1 MALSHC
7 FHQEPSN
14 QIPPASSN
22 QTAASVKRPRS
33 TEMGCVKVLLVMFV
47 IVFEKGI
54 CVNWNPVPRKTVRYN
69 ALCSAHICAESDQA
83 EGLCAL
89 DPWDAAASVAY
100 GKVEVLLDV
109 YDSMVRFR
117 AVGVWNYTMLTLAEH
132 ERVLYVGAREN
143 IFALDPNVISRQLH
157 PQIEWSAPVEK
168 KRECAAKGK
177 NNQTECF
184 NYIRF
189 LQSYNHTHLY
199 TCGTYAFQ
207 PKCTYINV
215 DHFTLDSAALEDG
228 KGKCPYDPAKGHTG
242 LIVDK
247 ELYSATLNNFLGTEP
262 VILRN
267 LGQQHYSMKS
277 EYLPAWLNVTPLS
290 KEHRVPNNLLSD
302 LPLSSATE
310 PNFVGSALVRESRS
324 SKDGDDDKIYFF
336 FSERAVELDC
346 DSDLTVARVARV
358 CKGDLGGT
366 RTLQKKWT
374 TFQKARL
381 MCSFPER
388 HITFNNLRAVFT
400 LPGADWRGTSFYGI
414 FHAQW
419 GDVDVSAV
427 CQYQI
432 GEVKNVFDG
441 PYKEYRESSQRW
453 GRYTGTVPSPRPGAC
468 ITNFDRENGFN
479 SSLQLPDAT
488 LNFAKKHPLME
499 LRVEARPLLL
509 TKGINFTR
517 IAVDRV
523 SSLDQRAYS
532 MLFIGTADGWLQ
544 RVVILG
550 SETHV
555 IEEIQLFER
564 KQPVDSLTISKKY
577 LYIGSRTEVLQLPL
591 ANCSR
596 YHSQP
601 DCLLSRD
608 PYCAWDSEGRTC
620 VRIDQHRGS
629 TSTLSQDLMLERF
642 NRGKA
647 KFDKPFSIPSPDHS
661 RLKNVTVVVG
671 SDLVLPCNLVSNL
684 AQAFW
689 ELNERELALVEGEA
703 MGPRFDRALRA
714 LVIPQ
719 AGSLQAGRYICYSE
733 EQGVKFQTERYQVA
747 VVASA
752 PIFMEARAPDGSM
765 GLFWVLV
772 ITLGAA
778 CLLLLIASLYLRRRL
793 KLALGKGAEM
803 KPLESTLVYPITLP
817 KEPPSRPSFVP
828 SRMAH
833 DEDRFWESGANYYCS
848 DGSLKIVPGHA
859 MCSTGSSASPSAI
872 PGQPIHSPSRLS
884 LTNIRNSSTN
894 GYIRLNLSTAGEER
908 ASTGSSLGMGNG
920 LGLGSRENDY
930 SSPFKEELRRTLQQ
944 RSVLPDANPEE
955 SSV

>member
-1 MALSHC
+1 CL
-7 FHQEPSN
+7 PS
-14 QIPPASSN
+14 
-22 QTAASVKRPRS
+22 
-33 TEMGCVKVLLVMFV
+33 
-47 IVFEKGI
+47 
-54 CVNWNPVPRKTVRYN
+54 W
-69 ALCSAHICAESDQA
+69 
-83 EGLCAL
+83 
-89 DPWDAAASVAY
+89 SVAQESY
-100 GKVEVLLDV
+100 WISDIWITFNTPKKHISSHFSDV
-109 YDSMVRFR
+109 QDSMAKFR
-117 AVGVWNYTMLTLAEH
+117 AVGVWNYSMLTLAEH
-132 ERVLYVGAREN
+132 ERVLYVGAREH
-143 IFALDPNVISRQLH
+143 IFALDPNNISRQLR

-207 PKCTYINV
+207 PKCIYINA
-215 DHFTLDSAALEDG
+215 DYFTLDSTTLEDG

-277 EYLPAWLNVTPLS
+277 EYLPAWLN
-290 KEHRVPNNLLSD
+290 
-302 LPLSSATE
+302 E
-310 PNFVGSALVRESRS
+310 PNFVGSALVRESRN

-400 LPGADWRGTSFYGI
+400 LPGADWRSTSFYGI

-453 GRYTGTVPSPRPGAC
+453 GRYTGNVPSPRPGAC
-468 ITNFDRENGFN
+468 ITNFDRENGYN

-499 LRVEARPLLL
+499 DRAEARPLLL

-517 IAVDRV
+517 LAVDRV
-523 SSLDQRAYS
+523 SSLDQGSYI

-550 SETHV
+550 SEAHV
-555 IEEIQLFER
+555 IEEIQLFDR
-564 KQPVDSLTISKKY
+564 QQPVDSLTISHSKY
-577 LYIGSRTEVLQLPL
+577 LYIGSRSEVLQLPL

-608 PYCAWDSEGRTC
+608 PYCAWDSEGRAC
-620 VRIDQHRGS
+620 VRIDLHLLIS
-629 TSTLSQDLMLERF
+629 LKKIKKL
-642 NRGKA
+642 
-647 KFDKPFSIPSPDHS
+647 PDPK
-661 RLKNVTVVVG
+661 LLN
-671 SDLVLPCNLVSNL
+671 DLVLPCHLVSNL
-684 AQAFW
+684 AQPFW

-703 MGPRFDRALRA
+703 IGPRFDRALRA

-719 AGSLQAGRYICYSE
+719 AGPLQAGRYICYSE
-733 EQGVKFQTERYQVA
+733 EQGVKFQMERYQVA

-752 PIFMEARAPDGSM
+752 PVFMEARAPDGSM

-772 ITLGAA
+772 ITLGAV
-778 CLLLLIASLYLRRRL
+778 CLLLLIVSLYLRRRL

-828 SRMAH
+828 SKMAN
-833 DEDRFWESGANYYCS
+833 DEDRFWETGANYYYS

-884 LTNIRNSSTN
+884 LTNIRNSGTN

-908 ASTGSSLGMGNG
+908 TSMG
-920 LGLGSRENDY
+920 
-930 SSPFKEELRRTLQQ
+930 ELRKTLQQ

>member
-1 MALSHC
+1 
-7 FHQEPSN
+7 
-14 QIPPASSN
+14 
-22 QTAASVKRPRS
+22 
-33 TEMGCVKVLLVMFV
+33 MGCVKILLLMFV
-47 IVFEKGI
+47 ISFEKGI
-54 CVNWNPVPRKTVRYN
+54 CVSWNPVPRKTVKYN
-69 ALCSAHICAESDQA
+69 
-83 EGLCAL
+83 
-89 DPWDAAASVAY
+89 
-100 GKVEVLLDV
+100 DV
-109 YDSMVRFR
+109 HDSMARFR

-132 ERVLYVGAREN
+132 ERVLYVGAREH
-143 IFALDPNVISRQLH
+143 IFALDPNDISRQLR

-207 PKCTYINV
+207 PKCTYINA
-215 DHFTLDSAALEDG
+215 DHFTLDSATLEDG

-277 EYLPAWLNVTPLS
+277 EYLPAWLN
-290 KEHRVPNNLLSD
+290 
-302 LPLSSATE
+302 E
-310 PNFVGSALVRESRS
+310 PNFVGSALVRESRN

-400 LPGADWRGTSFYGI
+400 LPGADWRSTSFYGI

-468 ITNFDRENGFN
+468 ITNFDRENGYN

-499 LRVEARPLLL
+499 DRAEARPLLL

-517 IAVDRV
+517 LAVDRV
-523 SSLDQRAYS
+523 SSLDQRSYS

-550 SETHV
+550 SEAHV
-555 IEEIQLFER
+555 IEEIQLFDLQ
-564 KQPVDSLTISKKY
+564 QPVDSLTISHSKKY
-577 LYIGSRTEVLQLPL
+577 LYIGSRSEVLQLPL

-608 PYCAWDSEGRTC
+608 PYCAWDSEGRAC
-620 VRIDQHRGS
+620 VRIDLHRGS

-661 RLKNVTVVVG
+661 RLRNVTVVVG
-671 SDLVLPCNLVSNL
+671 SDLVLPCHLVSNL
-684 AQAFW
+684 AQPFW

-719 AGSLQAGRYICYSE
+719 AGPLQAGRYICYSE

-752 PIFMEARAPDGSM
+752 PVFMEARAPDGSM

-778 CLLLLIASLYLRRRL
+778 CLLLLIVSLYLRRRL

-828 SRMAH
+828 SKMAN
-833 DEDRFWESGANYYCS
+833 DEDRFWETGANYYYS

-884 LTNIRNSSTN
+884 LTNIRNSGTN

-908 ASTGSSLGMGNG
+908 TSMGAGMGIGMGSG
-920 LGLGSRENDY
+920 LGLGGRENDY
-930 SSPFKEELRRTLQQ
+930 SSPFKEELRKTLQQ

>member
-1 MALSHC
+1 
-7 FHQEPSN
+7 
-14 QIPPASSN
+14 
-22 QTAASVKRPRS
+22 
-33 TEMGCVKVLLVMFV
+33 MGTDMGAMGGTKVLLLVLMV
-47 IVFEKGI
+47 GWEKSLGL
-54 CVNWNPVPRKTVRYN
+54 NWNPVPRKTVRYQ
-69 ALCSAHICAESDQA
+69 D
-83 EGLCAL
+83 
-89 DPWDAAASVAY
+89 
-100 GKVEVLLDV
+100 VL
-109 YDSMVRFR
+109 DSMARFS
-117 AVGVWNYTMLTLAEH
+117 VQGVFNYSMLTLSDY
-132 ERVLYVGAREN
+132 ERVLYVGAREAL
-143 IFALDPNVISRQLH
+143 FALDPNDISRQLR
-157 PQIEWSAPVEK
+157 PQIDWPAPQDK
-168 KRECAAKGK
+168 KRECVAKGK

-189 LQSYNHTHLY
+189 LQSYDNTHLY

-207 PKCTYINV
+207 PKCTYVNA
-215 DHFTLDSAALEDG
+215 DLFTLNNAALEDG

-277 EYLPAWLNVTPLS
+277 EYLPAWLN
-290 KEHRVPNNLLSD
+290 
-302 LPLSSATE
+302 E
-310 PNFVGSALVRESRS
+310 PDFVGSALVRESIG
-324 SKDGDDDKIYFF
+324 SKEGDDDKIYFF
-336 FSERAVELDC
+336 FSERALELDC
-346 DSDLTVARVARV
+346 DTELTVARVARV
-358 CKGDLGGT
+358 CKGDMGGT

-381 MCSFPER
+381 ECSIPER
-388 HITFNNLRAVFT
+388 HVSFNNLRAVFT
-400 LPGADWRGTSFYGI
+400 LPGQDWRGTTFYGI

-432 GEVKNVFDG
+432 GDVKKVFEG
-441 PYKEYRESSQRW
+441 PYKEYSEASQRW
-453 GRYTGTVPSPRPGAC
+453 GRFTGTFPFPRPGSC
-468 ITNFDRENGFN
+468 ITNLDREKGYN

-499 LRVEARPLLL
+499 DKALARPLLL
-509 TKGINFTR
+509 TKGVNFTR
-517 IAVDRV
+517 LAVDRV
-523 SSLDQRAYS
+523 SALDQRAYN

-555 IEEIQLFER
+555 IEEIQLFETP
-564 KQPVDSLTISKKY
+564 QPVDSLTISHSKKY
-577 LYIGSRTEVLQLPL
+577 LYIGSRSEVLQLPL

-601 DCLLSRD
+601 DCLLAQD
-608 PYCAWDSEGRTC
+608 PYCAWDSEGRAC
-620 VRIDQHRGS
+620 VRIDLHRGS
-629 TSTLSQDLMLERF
+629 TSSLSQDLMLERF
-642 NRGKA
+642 SRGKA
-647 KFDKPFSIPSPDHS
+647 KFDKPVSIPSPEHS
-661 RLKNVTVVVG
+661 RQKNVTVVVG
-671 SDLVLPCNLVSNL
+671 SDMLLPCRLVSNL
-684 AQAFW
+684 AQPCWYF
-689 ELNERELALVEGEA
+689 NERELLLGDPEA
-703 MGPRFDRALRA
+703 GGPRFDRTLKALI
-714 LVIPQ
+714 VPE
-719 AGSLQAGRYICYSE
+719 AGQVQSGRYICYSE

-752 PIFMEARAPDGSM
+752 PLFMEVKAPDTSM

-778 CLLLLIASLYLRRRL
+778 CLMLLIAALYLRRRL
-793 KLALGKGAEM
+793 KLALGKGADM

-817 KEPPSRPSFVP
+817 KDPPTFVP
-828 SRMAH
+828 SKMPS
-833 DEDRFWESGANYYCS
+833 DEDRFWETGANYYYS

-859 MCSTGSSASPSAI
+859 LGPSSVSSTASPSTI

-884 LTNIRNSSTN
+884 LTNIRGSGSN

-908 ASTGSSLGMGNG
+908 ASGAGAGGGALGGLGMG
-920 LGLGSRENDY
+920 RNDY

>member
-1 MALSHC
+1 
-7 FHQEPSN
+7 
-14 QIPPASSN
+14 
-22 QTAASVKRPRS
+22 
-33 TEMGCVKVLLVMFV
+33 MGCAKVLLVIFM
-47 IVFEKGI
+47 ISFEKGI
-54 CVNWNPVPRKTVRYN
+54 CVSWNPVPRKTVKYN
-69 ALCSAHICAESDQA
+69 
-83 EGLCAL
+83 
-89 DPWDAAASVAY
+89 
-100 GKVEVLLDV
+100 DV
-109 YDSMVRFR
+109 QDSMAKFR
-117 AVGVWNYTMLTLAEH
+117 AVGVWNYSMLTLAEH
-132 ERVLYVGAREN
+132 ERVLYVGAREH
-143 IFALDPNVISRQLH
+143 IFALDPNNISRQLR

-207 PKCTYINV
+207 PKCIYINA
-215 DHFTLDSAALEDG
+215 DYFTLDSTTLEDG

-242 LIVDK
+242 LIVGESHVSDMQKPALLFLCLACGCPYVFSAACGCIYASSLPTLGRDWSPSLISHNHEAVDRSAYICACSRSKRSSPFLDK

-277 EYLPAWLNVTPLS
+277 EYLPAWLN
-290 KEHRVPNNLLSD
+290 
-302 LPLSSATE
+302 E
-310 PNFVGSALVRESRS
+310 PNFVGSALVRESRN

-400 LPGADWRGTSFYGI
+400 LPGADWRSTSFYGI

-453 GRYTGTVPSPRPGAC
+453 GRYTGNVPSPRPGAC
-468 ITNFDRENGFN
+468 ITNFDRENGYN

-499 LRVEARPLLL
+499 DRAEARPLLL

-517 IAVDRV
+517 LAVDRV
-523 SSLDQRAYS
+523 SSLDQGSYI

-550 SETHV
+550 SEAHV
-555 IEEIQLFER
+555 IEEIQLFDR
-564 KQPVDSLTISKKY
+564 QQPVDSLTISHSKY
-577 LYIGSRTEVLQLPL
+577 LYIGSRSEVLQLPL

-608 PYCAWDSEGRTC
+608 PYCAWDSEGRAC
-620 VRIDQHRGS
+620 VRIDLHRGS

-661 RLKNVTVVVG
+661 RLRNVTVVVG
-671 SDLVLPCNLVSNL
+671 SDLVLPCHLVSNL
-684 AQAFW
+684 AQPFW

-703 MGPRFDRALRA
+703 IGPRFDRALRA

-719 AGSLQAGRYICYSE
+719 AGPLQAGRYICYSE
-733 EQGVKFQTERYQVA
+733 EQGVKFQMERYQVA

-752 PIFMEARAPDGSM
+752 PVFMEARAPDGSM

-772 ITLGAA
+772 ITLGAV
-778 CLLLLIASLYLRRRL
+778 CLLLLIVSLYLRRRL

-828 SRMAH
+828 SKMAN
-833 DEDRFWESGANYYCS
+833 DEDRFWETGANYYYS

-884 LTNIRNSSTN
+884 LTNIRNSGTN

-908 ASTGSSLGMGNG
+908 TSMGAGMGIGMGSG
-920 LGLGSRENDY
+920 LGLGGRENDY
-930 SSPFKEELRRTLQQ
+930 SSSFKEELRKTLQQ

>member
-1 MALSHC
+1 
-7 FHQEPSN
+7 
-14 QIPPASSN
+14 
-22 QTAASVKRPRS
+22 
-33 TEMGCVKVLLVMFV
+33 MGEAKVLLLVLL
-47 IVFEKGI
+47 IGWEKSL
-54 CVNWNPVPRKTVRYN
+54 CLNWNPVPRKTVRYR
-69 ALCSAHICAESDQA
+69 
-83 EGLCAL
+83 
-89 DPWDAAASVAY
+89 
-100 GKVEVLLDV
+100 EVL
-109 YDSMVRFR
+109 DSMARFR
-117 AVGVWNYTMLTLAEH
+117 ALGVWNYTMATLAEH
-132 ERVLYVGAREN
+132 ERVLYVGAREAL
-143 IFALDPNVISRQLH
+143 FALDPNDISRQLR
-157 PQIEWSAPVEK
+157 PQIEWPAPQEK
-168 KRECAAKGK
+168 KKECATKGK

-207 PKCTYINV
+207 PKCTYINA
-215 DHFTLDSAALEDG
+215 DHFSLNPGSLEDG

-277 EYLPAWLNVTPLS
+277 EYLPAWLN
-290 KEHRVPNNLLSD
+290 
-302 LPLSSATE
+302 E
-310 PNFVGSALVRESRS
+310 PDFVGSALVRESS
-324 SKDGDDDKIYFF
+324 GSKEGDDDKIYFF

-346 DSDLTVARVARV
+346 DTELTVARVARV

-381 MCSFPER
+381 VCSLPER
-388 HITFNNLRAVFT
+388 HVTFNNLRAVFT
-400 LPGADWRGTSFYGI
+400 LPGTDWRTTTFYGI

-432 GEVKNVFDG
+432 GEVKKVFDG
-441 PYKEYRESSQRW
+441 PYKEYRDASQRW

-468 ITNFDRENGFN
+468 ITSWHRENGYN

-499 LRVEARPLLL
+499 EKAQARPLLL

-517 IAVDRV
+517 LAVDRV
-523 SSLDQRAYS
+523 SALDTRAYN
-532 MLFIGTADGWLQ
+532 MLFLGTADGWLQ

-550 SETHV
+550 SEAHV
-555 IEEIQLFER
+555 IEEIQLFDSP
-564 KQPVDSLTISKKY
+564 QPVDSLTISHTKKY
-577 LYIGSRTEVLQLPL
+577 LYIGSRSEVLQLPL

-596 YHSQP
+596 YQSQP

-608 PYCAWDSEGRTC
+608 PYCAWDSEGRAC
-620 VRIDQHRGS
+620 VRIDLHRGVQELNILAN
-629 TSTLSQDLMLERF
+629 TYPLSLSL
-642 NRGKA
+642 
-647 KFDKPFSIPSPDHS
+647 PDNS
-661 RLKNVTVVVG
+661 RLRNVTVVVE
-671 SDLVLPCNLVSNL
+671 SDMVLPCQLVSNL
-684 AQAFW
+684 AQPSW
-689 ELNERELALVEGEA
+689 LLNDRELQLGDEEAGGARFDQTLKALVVPNV
-703 MGPRFDRALRA
+703 MP
-714 LVIPQ
+714 VH
-719 AGSLQAGRYICYSE
+719 AGRYVCYSE
-733 EQGVKFQTERYQVA
+733 EQGVKFQMERYQVS
-747 VVASA
+747 VVASSPVVMA
-752 PIFMEARAPDGSM
+752 ARAPDGSM

-778 CLLLLIASLYLRRRL
+778 CLLLLVAALYLRRRL
-793 KLALGKGAEM
+793 KLAIGKGTEM

-817 KEPPSRPSFVP
+817 KEPPTFVP
-828 SRMAH
+828 SKMPS
-833 DEDRFWESGANYYCS
+833 DEDRFWETGANYYYS
-848 DGSLKIVPGHA
+848 DGSSH
-859 MCSTGSSASPSAI
+859 AI

-884 LTNIRNSSTN
+884 LTNIRGSGSN
-894 GYIRLNLSTAGEER
+894 GYIRLNLSSAGEER
-908 ASTGSSLGMGNG
+908 VSGGGSGGGG
-920 LGLGSRENDY
+920 LGLSGGGNDY

>member
-1 MALSHC
+1 MA
-7 FHQEPSN
+7 
-14 QIPPASSN
+14 
-22 QTAASVKRPRS
+22 K
-33 TEMGCVKVLLVMFV
+33 
-47 IVFEKGI
+47 
-54 CVNWNPVPRKTVRYN
+54 
-69 ALCSAHICAESDQA
+69 
-83 EGLCAL
+83 
-89 DPWDAAASVAY
+89 
-100 GKVEVLLDV
+100 
-109 YDSMVRFR
+109 FR
-117 AVGVWNYTMLTLAEH
+117 AVGVWNYSMLTLAEH
-132 ERVLYVGAREN
+132 ERVLYVGARDFTLSGLTEMHLPSLPLTC
-143 IFALDPNVISRQLH
+143 FLFVSLSLSSPSL
-157 PQIEWSAPVEK
+157 
-168 KRECAAKGK
+168 
-177 NNQTECF
+177 QTECF

-207 PKCTYINV
+207 PKCIYINA
-215 DHFTLDSAALEDG
+215 DYFTLDSTTLEDG

-277 EYLPAWLNVTPLS
+277 EYLPAWLN
-290 KEHRVPNNLLSD
+290 
-302 LPLSSATE
+302 E
-310 PNFVGSALVRESRS
+310 PNFVGSALVRESRN

-400 LPGADWRGTSFYGI
+400 LPGADWRSTSFYGI

-453 GRYTGTVPSPRPGAC
+453 GRYTGNVPSPRPGAC
-468 ITNFDRENGFN
+468 ITNFDRENGYN

-499 LRVEARPLLL
+499 DRAEARPLLL

-517 IAVDRV
+517 LAVDRV
-523 SSLDQRAYS
+523 SSLDQGSYI

-550 SETHV
+550 SEAHV
-555 IEEIQLFER
+555 IEEIQLFDR
-564 KQPVDSLTISKKY
+564 QQPVDSLTISHSKY
-577 LYIGSRTEVLQLPL
+577 LYIGSRSEVLQLPL

-608 PYCAWDSEGRTC
+608 PYCAWDSEGRAC
-620 VRIDQHRGS
+620 VRIDLHRGS

-647 KFDKPFSIPSPDHS
+647 KFDKPFSIPSPG
-661 RLKNVTVVVG
+661 T
-671 SDLVLPCNLVSNL
+671 SDLRYLVLPCHLVSNL
-684 AQAFW
+684 AQPFW

-703 MGPRFDRALRA
+703 IGPRFDRALRA

-719 AGSLQAGRYICYSE
+719 AGPLQAGRYICYSE
-733 EQGVKFQTERYQVA
+733 EQGVKFQMERYQVA

-752 PIFMEARAPDGSM
+752 PVFMEARAPDGSM

-772 ITLGAA
+772 ITLGAV
-778 CLLLLIASLYLRRRL
+778 CLLLLIVSLYLRRRL

-828 SRMAH
+828 SKMAN
-833 DEDRFWESGANYYCS
+833 DEDRFWETGANYYYS

-884 LTNIRNSSTN
+884 LTNIRNSGTN

-908 ASTGSSLGMGNG
+908 TSMGAGMGIGMGSG
-920 LGLGSRENDY
+920 LGLGGRENDY
-930 SSPFKEELRRTLQQ
+930 SSPFKEELRKTLQQ

>member
-1 MALSHC
+1 VS
-7 FHQEPSN
+7 
-14 QIPPASSN
+14 
-22 QTAASVKRPRS
+22 PRCLFS
-33 TEMGCVKVLLVMFV
+33 PL
-47 IVFEKGI
+47 
-54 CVNWNPVPRKTVRYN
+54 
-69 ALCSAHICAESDQA
+69 
-83 EGLCAL
+83 
-89 DPWDAAASVAY
+89 
-100 GKVEVLLDV
+100 LLDDIWITFNTPKKHISSHFSDV
-109 YDSMVRFR
+109 QDSMAKFR
-117 AVGVWNYTMLTLAEH
+117 AVGVWNYSMLTLAEH
-132 ERVLYVGAREN
+132 ERVLYVGAREH
-143 IFALDPNVISRQLH
+143 IFALDPNNISRQLR

-207 PKCTYINV
+207 PKCIYINA
-215 DHFTLDSAALEDG
+215 DYFTLDSTTLEDG

-277 EYLPAWLNVTPLS
+277 EYLPAWLN
-290 KEHRVPNNLLSD
+290 
-302 LPLSSATE
+302 E
-310 PNFVGSALVRESRS
+310 PNFVGSALVRESRN

-400 LPGADWRGTSFYGI
+400 LPGADWRSTSFYGI

-453 GRYTGTVPSPRPGAC
+453 GRYTGNVPSPRPGAC
-468 ITNFDRENGFN
+468 ITNFDRENGYN

-499 LRVEARPLLL
+499 DRAEARPLLL

-517 IAVDRV
+517 LAVDRV
-523 SSLDQRAYS
+523 SSLDQGSYI

-550 SETHV
+550 SEAHV
-555 IEEIQLFER
+555 IEEIQLFDR
-564 KQPVDSLTISKKY
+564 QQPVDSLTISHSKY
-577 LYIGSRTEVLQLPL
+577 LYIGSRSEVLQLPL

-608 PYCAWDSEGRTC
+608 PYCAWDSEGRAC
-620 VRIDQHRGS
+620 VRIDLHRGS
-629 TSTLSQDLMLERF
+629 VCLIR
-642 NRGKA
+642 
-647 KFDKPFSIPSPDHS
+647 
-661 RLKNVTVVVG
+661 NVTVVVG
-671 SDLVLPCNLVSNL
+671 SDLVLPCHLVSNL
-684 AQAFW
+684 AQPFW

-719 AGSLQAGRYICYSE
+719 AGPLQAGRYICYSE
-733 EQGVKFQTERYQVA
+733 EQGVKFQMERYQVA

-752 PIFMEARAPDGSM
+752 PVFMEARAPDGSM

-772 ITLGAA
+772 ITLGAV
-778 CLLLLIASLYLRRRL
+778 CLLLLIVSLYLRRRL

-828 SRMAH
+828 SKMAN
-833 DEDRFWESGANYYCS
+833 DEDRFWETGANYYYS

-884 LTNIRNSSTN
+884 LTNIRNSGTN
-894 GYIRLNLSTAGEER
+894 GYIRLNLST
-908 ASTGSSLGMGNG
+908 
-920 LGLGSRENDY
+920 NDY
-930 SSPFKEELRRTLQQ
+930 SSPFKEELRKTLQQ

>member
-1 MALSHC
+1 MSIHGNACLPKLAFSAGASENMINVRD
-7 FHQEPSN
+7 FFKAQESYWISDIWITFN
-14 QIPPASSN
+14 TSKKKHISS
-22 QTAASVKRPRS
+22 
-33 TEMGCVKVLLVMFV
+33 LF
-47 IVFEKGI
+47 
-54 CVNWNPVPRKTVRYN
+54 
-69 ALCSAHICAESDQA
+69 SD
-83 EGLCAL
+83 
-89 DPWDAAASVAY
+89 VH
-100 GKVEVLLDV
+100 
-109 YDSMVRFR
+109 DSMARFR
-117 AVGVWNYTMLTLAEH
+117 AVGVWNYSMLTLAEH
-132 ERVLYVGAREN
+132 ERVLYVGAREH
-143 IFALDPNVISRQLH
+143 IFALDPNDISRQLR

-184 NYIRF
+184 NYIHF

-207 PKCTYINV
+207 PKCTYINA

-277 EYLPAWLNVTPLS
+277 EYLPAWLN
-290 KEHRVPNNLLSD
+290 
-302 LPLSSATE
+302 E

-400 LPGADWRGTSFYGI
+400 LPGTDWRSTSFYGI

-453 GRYTGTVPSPRPGAC
+453 GRYTGPVPSPRPGAC
-468 ITNFDRENGFN
+468 ITNFDRESGYN

-499 LRVEARPLLL
+499 DRAEARPLLL

-517 IAVDRV
+517 LAVDRV
-523 SSLDQRAYS
+523 SSLDQRSYN

-550 SETHV
+550 SEAHV
-555 IEEIQLFER
+555 IEEIQLFDR
-564 KQPVDSLTISKKY
+564 QQPVDSLTISHSKY
-577 LYIGSRTEVLQLPL
+577 LYIGSRSEVLQLPL

-608 PYCAWDSEGRTC
+608 PYCAWDSEGRAC
-620 VRIDQHRGS
+620 VRIDLHRGYVLLSMSS
-629 TSTLSQDLMLERF
+629 TMPDLY
-642 NRGKA
+642 N
-647 KFDKPFSIPSPDHS
+647 HS
-661 RLKNVTVVVG
+661 RLRNVTVVVG
-671 SDLVLPCNLVSNL
+671 SDLVLPCHLVSNL
-684 AQAFW
+684 AQPFW
-689 ELNERELALVEGEA
+689 ELSERELALVEGEA
-703 MGPRFDRALRA
+703 PGPRFDRALRA

-719 AGSLQAGRYICYSE
+719 AGPLQAGRYICYSE

-752 PIFMEARAPDGSM
+752 PVFMEARAPDGSM

-778 CLLLLIASLYLRRRL
+778 CLLLLTASLYLRRRL

-803 KPLESTLVYPITLP
+803 KPLESTLVYPITMP

-828 SRMAH
+828 SKMAN
-833 DEDRFWESGANYYCS
+833 DEDRFWETGANYYYS

-859 MCSTGSSASPSAI
+859 LCSTGSSAPPSAI

-884 LTNIRNSSTN
+884 LTNIRSSSAN
-894 GYIRLNLSTAGEER
+894 GYIRLNLSTATEER
-908 ASTGSSLGMGNG
+908 SGIGAGMGIG
-920 LGLGSRENDY
+920 MGGRDSDY
-930 SSPFKEELRRTLQQ
+930 SSPFKEELRKTLQQ

>member
-1 MALSHC
+1 
-7 FHQEPSN
+7 
-14 QIPPASSN
+14 
-22 QTAASVKRPRS
+22 
-33 TEMGCVKVLLVMFV
+33 MGGAKVLLVMLL
-47 IVFEKGI
+47 IGLEKGI
-54 CVNWNPVPRKTVRYN
+54 CVNWNPVPRKTVRY
-69 ALCSAHICAESDQA
+69 S
-83 EGLCAL
+83 
-89 DPWDAAASVAY
+89 
-100 GKVEVLLDV
+100 EVI
-109 YDSMVRFR
+109 DSMARFR
-117 AVGVWNYTMLTLAEH
+117 AVGVWNYTMLTLSEH
-132 ERVLYVGAREN
+132 ERVLYVGARETL
-143 IFALDPNVISRQLH
+143 FALDPNDISRQLR
-157 PQIEWSAPVEK
+157 PQIEWPAPAEK

-189 LQSYNHTHLY
+189 LQSYNRTHLY

-207 PKCTYINV
+207 PKCTYINS
-215 DHFTLDSAALEDG
+215 DHFTLNSAALEDG

-267 LGQQHYSMKS
+267 LGQQHYSLRS
-277 EYLPAWLNVTPLS
+277 EYLQAWLN
-290 KEHRVPNNLLSD
+290 
-302 LPLSSATE
+302 E
-310 PNFVGSALVRESRS
+310 PNFVGSALVRESRNS
-324 SKDGDDDKIYFF
+324 RDGDDDKIYFF

-346 DSDLTVARVARV
+346 DGDLTVARVARV

-381 MCSFPER
+381 VCSIPER

-400 LPGADWRGTSFYGI
+400 LPSADWKNTVFYGV

-432 GEVKNVFDG
+432 AEVKTVFEG
-441 PYKEYRESSQRW
+441 MYKEYRESSQRW
-453 GRYTGTVPSPRPGAC
+453 GRYMGTVPSPRPGAC
-468 ITNFDRENGFN
+468 ITNMDREKGYN

-499 LRVEARPLLL
+499 LRAESHPLLL

-517 IAVDRV
+517 LAVDRV
-523 SSLDQRAYS
+523 SALDQRAYN

-550 SETHV
+550 SEAYV
-555 IEEIQLFER
+555 IEEIQLFESPR
-564 KQPVDSLTISKKY
+564 PVDSLTISHSKKY
-577 LYIGSRTEVLQLPL
+577 LYIGSRLEVLQLPL

-596 YHSQP
+596 YQSQP

-608 PYCAWDSEGRTC
+608 PYCAWDSEGRAC
-620 VRIDQHRGS
+620 VRIDLHRGS
-629 TSTLSQDLMLERF
+629 MSTLTQDLMLDRF
-642 NRGKA
+642 KAKA
-647 KFDKPFSIPSPDHS
+647 KFEKPVSIPSPEHS
-661 RLKNVTVVVG
+661 RLRNVTVVVG
-671 SDLVLPCNLVSNL
+671 SDLVLPCQLVSNL
-684 AQAFW
+684 AQPSW
-689 ELNERELALVEGEA
+689 VLNDRELTLSGDEESAV
-703 MGPRFDRALRA
+703 PRFDRALRA
-714 LVIPQ
+714 LVVPQ
-719 AGSLQAGRYICYSE
+719 AGALQAGRYVCYSE

-752 PIFMEARAPDGSM
+752 PVFMEARAPDASM

-778 CLLLLIASLYLRRRL
+778 CLLLLIVALYLRRRL

-817 KEPPSRPSFVP
+817 KEPPTFVP
-828 SRMAH
+828 SKMAN
-833 DEDRFWESGANYYCS
+833 DEDRFWETGANYYYS

-859 MCSTGSSASPSAI
+859 MCPTASSSSPSAI
-872 PGQPIHSPSRLS
+872 PGQPLHSPSRLS
-884 LTNIRNSSTN
+884 LTNIRGSTSN
-894 GYIRLNLSTAGEER
+894 GYVRLNLSTAGEER
-908 ASTGSSLGMGNG
+908 PEGNAGLGGGRVGSG
-920 LGLGSRENDY
+920 LGLSGRENEY
-930 SSPFKEELRRTLQQ
+930 TSPFKEELRRTLQQ
-944 RSVLPDANPEE
+944 RNVLPDANPEE

>member
-1 MALSHC
+1 
-7 FHQEPSN
+7 Q
-14 QIPPASSN
+14 
-22 QTAASVKRPRS
+22 
-33 TEMGCVKVLLVMFV
+33 
-47 IVFEKGI
+47 
-54 CVNWNPVPRKTVRYN
+54 
-69 ALCSAHICAESDQA
+69 
-83 EGLCAL
+83 
-89 DPWDAAASVAY
+89 
-100 GKVEVLLDV
+100 
-109 YDSMVRFR
+109 DSMARFR

-132 ERVLYVGAREN
+132 ERVLYVGAREYR
-143 IFALDPNVISRQLH
+143 LMLH
-157 PQIEWSAPVEK
+157 PLCFNSFTLSGLAEMHLLSLPLAYFLFVSLSLSSPSL
-168 KRECAAKGK
+168 
-177 NNQTECF
+177 QTECF

-207 PKCTYINV
+207 PKCTYINA
-215 DHFTLDSAALEDG
+215 DHFTLDSASLEDG

-277 EYLPAWLNVTPLS
+277 EYLPAWLN
-290 KEHRVPNNLLSD
+290 
-302 LPLSSATE
+302 E
-310 PNFVGSALVRESRS
+310 PNFVGSALVRESRN

-400 LPGADWRGTSFYGI
+400 LPGADWRSTSFYGI

-468 ITNFDRENGFN
+468 ITNFDRENGYN

-499 LRVEARPLLL
+499 DRAEARPLLL

-523 SSLDQRAYS
+523 SSLDQRSYS

-550 SETHV
+550 SEAHV
-555 IEEIQLFER
+555 IEEIQLFDR
-564 KQPVDSLTISKKY
+564 QQPVDSLTISHSKKY
-577 LYIGSRTEVLQLPL
+577 LYIGSRSEVLQLPL

-608 PYCAWDSEGRTC
+608 PYCAWDSEGRAC
-620 VRIDQHRGS
+620 VRIDLHRGS
-629 TSTLSQDLMLERF
+629 TSTLS
-642 NRGKA
+642 
-647 KFDKPFSIPSPDHS
+647 
-661 RLKNVTVVVG
+661 NVTVVVG
-671 SDLVLPCNLVSNL
+671 SDLVLPCHLVSNL
-684 AQAFW
+684 AQPFW

-703 MGPRFDRALRA
+703 VGPQFDRALRA

-719 AGSLQAGRYICYSE
+719 AGPLQAGRYICYSE

-752 PIFMEARAPDGSM
+752 PVFMEARAPDGSM

-778 CLLLLIASLYLRRRL
+778 CLLLLIVSLYLRRRL

-828 SRMAH
+828 SKMAN
-833 DEDRFWESGANYYCS
+833 DEDRFWETGANYYYS

-884 LTNIRNSSTN
+884 LTNIRNSGTN
-894 GYIRLNLSTAGEER
+894 GYIRLNLST
-908 ASTGSSLGMGNG
+908 
-920 LGLGSRENDY
+920 NDY
-930 SSPFKEELRRTLQQ
+930 SSPFKEELRKTLQQ

>member
-1 MALSHC
+1 MA
-7 FHQEPSN
+7 
-14 QIPPASSN
+14 
-22 QTAASVKRPRS
+22 AAGGMRILLL
-33 TEMGCVKVLLVMFV
+33 VLLL
-47 IVFEKGI
+47 GWDTSTGL
-54 CVNWNPVPRKTVRYN
+54 NWNPIPRKTVRY
-69 ALCSAHICAESDQA
+69 HD
-83 EGLCAL
+83 
-89 DPWDAAASVAY
+89 
-100 GKVEVLLDV
+100 VL
-109 YDSMVRFR
+109 DSMARFR
-117 AVGVWNYTMLTLAEH
+117 IQGVYNYSMLTLSDH
-132 ERVLYVGAREN
+132 ERVLYVGAREAL
-143 IFALDPNVISRQLH
+143 FALDPNNISRQLR
-157 PQIEWSAPVEK
+157 PQIDWPAPQDK
-168 KRECAAKGK
+168 KRECVAKGK

-207 PKCTYINV
+207 PKCTYVNA
-215 DHFTLDSAALEDG
+215 DYFTISMAALEDG

-247 ELYSATLNNFLGTEP
+247 EMYSATLNNFLGTEP

-267 LGQQHYSMKS
+267 LGLQHYSMKS
-277 EYLPAWLNVTPLS
+277 EYLPAWLN
-290 KEHRVPNNLLSD
+290 
-302 LPLSSATE
+302 E
-310 PNFVGSALVRESRS
+310 PDFVGSALVRESTG

-336 FSERAVELDC
+336 FSERALELDC
-346 DSDLTVARVARV
+346 DTELTVARVARV

-381 MCSFPER
+381 ECSLPER
-388 HITFNNLRAVFT
+388 HVSFNNLRAVFT
-400 LPGADWRGTSFYGI
+400 LPGQDWRGTTFYGI

-432 GEVKNVFDG
+432 SDVKKVFEG
-441 PYKEYRESSQRW
+441 SYKEYRETSQRW
-453 GRYTGTVPSPRPGAC
+453 GRYTGPVPTPRPGSC
-468 ITNFDRENGFN
+468 ITNADRESGYN

-499 LRVEARPLLL
+499 DKALGRPLLL
-509 TKGINFTR
+509 TKGVNFTR

-523 SSLDQRAYS
+523 NALDQRSYN
-532 MLFIGTADGWLQ
+532 MLFIGTEEGWLQ

-550 SETHV
+550 SEAHV
-555 IEEIQLFER
+555 IEEIQLFETA
-564 KQPVDSLTISKKY
+564 QPVDSLTISHSKKY
-577 LYIGSRTEVLQLPL
+577 LYIGSRSEVLQLPL

-596 YHSQP
+596 YQSQP
-601 DCLLSRD
+601 DCLLARD
-608 PYCAWDSEGRTC
+608 PYCAWDNEGRAC
-620 VRIDQHRGS
+620 VRIDLHRGS
-629 TSTLSQDLMLERF
+629 TSSLSQDLMLDRF
-642 NRGKA
+642 SRGKA
-647 KFDKPFSIPSPDHS
+647 KFDKPVSIPSPEHS
-661 RLKNVTVVVG
+661 RLRNVTVVVG
-671 SDLVLPCNLVSNL
+671 SDMMLPCQLVSNL
-684 AQAFW
+684 AQPCW
-689 ELNERELALVEGEA
+689 VLNDRELQLGDSEA
-703 MGPRFDRALRA
+703 RGPRFDRTLKA
-714 LVIPQ
+714 LVIPE
-719 AGSLQAGRYICYSE
+719 AGQLQAGRYVCYSE

-752 PIFMEARAPDGSM
+752 PVFMEARAPDSSM

-778 CLLLLIASLYLRRRL
+778 CLLLLVAALYLRRRL
-793 KLALGKGAEM
+793 KLALGKGADM

-817 KEPPSRPSFVP
+817 KDPPTFVP
-828 SRMAH
+828 SKMPT
-833 DEDRFWESGANYYCS
+833 DEDRSVS
-848 DGSLKIVPGHA
+848 
-859 MCSTGSSASPSAI
+859 STASPSAI

-884 LTNIRNSSTN
+884 LTNIRGSGSN

-908 ASTGSSLGMGNG
+908 ASGAGAGGGG
-920 LGLGSRENDY
+920 LGGLGVSGNDY

>member
-1 MALSHC
+1 LCPHWMQRMPLTFGSHL
-7 FHQEPSN
+7 
-14 QIPPASSN
+14 IPPKKLISS
-22 QTAASVKRPRS
+22 
-33 TEMGCVKVLLVMFV
+33 LF
-47 IVFEKGI
+47 
-54 CVNWNPVPRKTVRYN
+54 
-69 ALCSAHICAESDQA
+69 SD
-83 EGLCAL
+83 
-89 DPWDAAASVAY
+89 VH
-100 GKVEVLLDV
+100 
-109 YDSMVRFR
+109 DSMARFR

-132 ERVLYVGAREN
+132 ERVLYVGAREH
-143 IFALDPNVISRQLH
+143 IFALDPNDISRQLR

-207 PKCTYINV
+207 PKCTYINA
-215 DHFTLDSAALEDG
+215 DHFTLDSATLEDG

-277 EYLPAWLNVTPLS
+277 EYLPAWLN
-290 KEHRVPNNLLSD
+290 
-302 LPLSSATE
+302 E
-310 PNFVGSALVRESRS
+310 PNFVGSALVRESRN

-400 LPGADWRGTSFYGI
+400 LPGADWRSTNFYGI

-468 ITNFDRENGFN
+468 ITNFDRENGYN

-499 LRVEARPLLL
+499 DRAEARPLLL

-517 IAVDRV
+517 LAVDRV
-523 SSLDQRAYS
+523 SSLDQRSYS

-550 SETHV
+550 SEAYV
-555 IEEIQLFER
+555 IEEIQLFDR
-564 KQPVDSLTISKKY
+564 QQPVDSLTISHSKKY
-577 LYIGSRTEVLQLPL
+577 LYIGSRSEVLQLPL

-608 PYCAWDSEGRTC
+608 PYCAWD
-620 VRIDQHRGS
+620 
-629 TSTLSQDLMLERF
+629 TSVDPTPLSLLLRHIAILACP
-642 NRGKA
+642 NKK
-647 KFDKPFSIPSPDHS
+647 KFLFSIPAIFG
-661 RLKNVTVVVG
+661 NVTVVVG
-671 SDLVLPCNLVSNL
+671 SDLVLPCHLVSNL
-684 AQAFW
+684 AQPFW

-703 MGPRFDRALRA
+703 VGPRFDRALRA

-719 AGSLQAGRYICYSE
+719 AGPLQAGRYICYSE

-752 PIFMEARAPDGSM
+752 PVFMEARAPDGSM

-778 CLLLLIASLYLRRRL
+778 CLLLLIVSLYLRRRL

-828 SRMAH
+828 SKMAN
-833 DEDRFWESGANYYCS
+833 DEDRFWETGANYYYS

-884 LTNIRNSSTN
+884 LTNIRNSGTN
-894 GYIRLNLSTAGEER
+894 GYIRLNLST
-908 ASTGSSLGMGNG
+908 
-920 LGLGSRENDY
+920 NDY
-930 SSPFKEELRRTLQQ
+930 SSPFKEELRKTLQQ

>member
-1 MALSHC
+1 MC
-7 FHQEPSN
+7 
-14 QIPPASSN
+14 
-22 QTAASVKRPRS
+22 
-33 TEMGCVKVLLVMFV
+33 
-47 IVFEKGI
+47 
-54 CVNWNPVPRKTVRYN
+54 WTVWLRFSIQGVYN
-69 ALCSAHICAESDQA
+69 YS
-83 EGLCAL
+83 
-89 DPWDAAASVAY
+89 
-100 GKVEVLLDV
+100 
-109 YDSMVRFR
+109 
-117 AVGVWNYTMLTLAEH
+117 MLTLSDH
-132 ERVLYVGAREN
+132 ERVLYVGAREAL
-143 IFALDPNVISRQLH
+143 FALDPNNISRQLR
-157 PQIEWSAPVEK
+157 PQIDWPAPQDK
-168 KRECAAKGK
+168 KRECVAKGK

-207 PKCTYINV
+207 PKCTYVNA
-215 DHFTLDSAALEDG
+215 DYFTLSMAALEDG

-247 ELYSATLNNFLGTEP
+247 EMYSATLNNFLGTEP

-267 LGQQHYSMKS
+267 LGLQHYSMKS
-277 EYLPAWLNVTPLS
+277 EYLPAWLN
-290 KEHRVPNNLLSD
+290 
-302 LPLSSATE
+302 E
-310 PNFVGSALVRESRS
+310 PDFVGSALVRESTG

-336 FSERAVELDC
+336 FSERALELDC
-346 DSDLTVARVARV
+346 DTELTVARVARV

-381 MCSFPER
+381 ECSLPER
-388 HITFNNLRAVFT
+388 HVSFNNLRAVFT
-400 LPGADWRGTSFYGI
+400 LPGQDWRGTTFYGI

-432 GEVKNVFDG
+432 SDVKKVFEG
-441 PYKEYRESSQRW
+441 SYKEYRETSQRW
-453 GRYTGTVPSPRPGAC
+453 GRYTGPVPTPRPGSC
-468 ITNFDRENGFN
+468 ITSADRENGYN

-499 LRVEARPLLL
+499 DKALGRPLLL
-509 TKGINFTR
+509 TKGVNFTR

-523 SSLDQRAYS
+523 NALDQRPYN
-532 MLFIGTADGWLQ
+532 MLFIGTEEGWLQ

-550 SETHV
+550 SEAHV
-555 IEEIQLFER
+555 IEEIQLFETA
-564 KQPVDSLTISKKY
+564 QPVDSLTISHSKKY
-577 LYIGSRTEVLQLPL
+577 LYIGSRSEVLQLPL

-596 YHSQP
+596 YQSQP
-601 DCLLSRD
+601 DCLLARD
-608 PYCAWDSEGRTC
+608 PYCAWDNEGRAC
-620 VRIDQHRGS
+620 VRIDLHRGS
-629 TSTLSQDLMLERF
+629 TSSLSQDLMLDRF
-642 NRGKA
+642 SRGKA
-647 KFDKPFSIPSPDHS
+647 KFDKPVSIPSPEHS
-661 RLKNVTVVVG
+661 RLRNVTVVVG
-671 SDLVLPCNLVSNL
+671 SDMMLPCQLVSNL
-684 AQAFW
+684 AQPCW
-689 ELNERELALVEGEA
+689 VLNDRELQLGDSEA
-703 MGPRFDRALRA
+703 RGPRFDRTLKA
-714 LVIPQ
+714 LVIPE
-719 AGSLQAGRYICYSE
+719 AGQMQAGRYVCYSE

-752 PIFMEARAPDGSM
+752 PVFMEARAPDSSM

-778 CLLLLIASLYLRRRL
+778 CLLLLVAALYLRRRL
-793 KLALGKGAEM
+793 KLALGKGADM

-817 KEPPSRPSFVP
+817 KDPPTFVP
-828 SRMAH
+828 SKMPT
-833 DEDRFWESGANYYCS
+833 DEDRFWETGANYYYS

-859 MCSTGSSASPSAI
+859 LGPSSVSSTASPSAI

-884 LTNIRNSSTN
+884 LTNIRGSGSN

-908 ASTGSSLGMGNG
+908 ASGAGAGGGG
-920 LGLGSRENDY
+920 LGGLGVSGNDY